1 MGNYY
6 PHPTSVLKSPLFS
19 ALWQKYPVLC
29 TYILQLVEI
38 QVDSIPVEKNWKF
51 IKMTL
56 IIKPGCIIHR
66 HNNHVYRGIK
76 WIYYAFTTSS
86 ITGKKC

>member
-56 IIKPGCIIHR
+56 MI
-66 HNNHVYRGIK
+66 YRGKK
-76 WIYYAFTTSS
+76 WIYYAFTTFS
-86 ITGKKC
+86 ITGKKS